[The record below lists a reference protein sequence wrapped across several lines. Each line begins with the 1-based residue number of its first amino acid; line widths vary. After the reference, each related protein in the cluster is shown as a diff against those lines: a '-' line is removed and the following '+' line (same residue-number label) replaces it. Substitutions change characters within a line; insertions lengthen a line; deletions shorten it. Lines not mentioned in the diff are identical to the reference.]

1 MSIMSARRLEENGV
15 HLVTRRGSIALTLQA
30 NLAAFG
36 SSVDSLQVVGSAR
49 RRLSNVS
56 DAVSR
61 RISHTIGWRSVS
73 ASLEL
78 IVAQGSSLCGQYIR
92 NRLKRSGIFQRK
104 LGLKRMRSALSATC
118 STVLTEVYPE
128 LIALGVELE
137 KMHPNLFT
145 RIGRQVGCGAF
156 SSEQTATEALHDVAR
171 EMLRFGEMTWSKIIA
186 LYAVAGAI
194 AVDCVRQDRPQFI
207 PSIQRAMTEILEEDL
222 ASWIQANGG
231 WSTLATKY
239 RPPTEKPTWHER
251 NFVILLVIC
260 TLFVGLI
267 AIILRSLI
275 S

>member
-1 MSIMSARRLEENGV
+1 MSIMSAKRHEENGV
-15 HLVTRRGSIALTLQA
+15 HLVTRRGSIALTFQA
-30 NLAAFG
+30 NLAAIG

-49 RRLSNVS
+49 RRLSNVGG
-56 DAVSR
+56 AVSR

-104 LGLKRMRSALSATC
+104 LGLKRVTALSAAC
-118 STVLTEVYPE
+118 STIITEVYPE
-128 LIALGVELE
+128 LIAIGVELE
-137 KMHPNLFT
+137 KMHPHLFT
-145 RIGRQVGCGAF
+145 RIARQVGCGGF
-156 SSEQTATEALHDVAR
+156 SCEQTAIEALHDVAR
-171 EMLRFGEMTWSKIIA
+171 EILRYGEMTWSKIIA

-207 PSIQRAMTEILEEDL
+207 ASIQRAMTEILEEDL
-222 ASWIQANGG
+222 ASWIHANGG
-231 WSTLATKY
+231 WGTLATKY
-239 RPPTEKPTWHER
+239 RPPTEKQTWQER

-267 AIILRSLI
+267 AIILRFLI